1 MSGPIST
8 NLISFGSIKDDT
20 IWGAFASMKLWSK
33 HYASGSE
40 LLEMIKVASCGSLD
54 EFGRRMVKS
63 TLEMVESKSNL
74 NQQIEG
80 DVYNTVL
87 SKVGEGNYETI
98 RSWSVSLL
106 PVRSLRSSSKHQQT
120 LGIFRANT
128 SGVLNQF
135 SPESKGS
142 HQP

>member
-1 MSGPIST
+1 MIRCEVH
-8 NLISFGSIKDDT
+8 LLLY
-20 IWGAFASMKLWSK
+20 KLWSK
-33 HYASGSE
+33 RYASGSE
-40 LLEMIKVASCGSLD
+40 LSELIKVASCGSLD

-98 RSWSVSLL
+98 RS
-106 PVRSLRSSSKHQQT
+106 
-120 LGIFRANT
+120 
-128 SGVLNQF
+128 
-135 SPESKGS
+135 
-142 HQP
+142 

>member
-8 NLISFGSIKDDT
+8 NLISFGSMKDDKM
-20 IWGAFASMKLWSK
+20 WGALASMKLWSK
-33 HYASGSE
+33 RYASGSE
-40 LLEMIKVASCGSLD
+40 LSEMIKVASCGSLD

-63 TLEMVESKSNL
+63 TLEMVEIKSNL

-98 RSWSVSLL
+98 RS
-106 PVRSLRSSSKHQQT
+106 
-120 LGIFRANT
+120 
-128 SGVLNQF
+128 
-135 SPESKGS
+135 
-142 HQP
+142 